1 MAEMKLKTGSC
12 LGAIAVA
19 LAAIGVITLWTCT
32 EKIPLN
38 KVGVRTLTSSGIE
51 QKDYGA
57 GYVLAIP
64 GFHAVRLWDPTW
76 RNLKETLQ
84 VRGSDQYTTEV
95 DISVLIRIEPGKCHE
110 VARHFRD
117 EQHIE
122 SLCRNSLSKFANEIL
137 AQMKTE
143 DFFNSKIRDQMAG
156 QAQDAMEKQLK
167 EKGIEISN
175 LLIRNIVYDPKFEQ
189 QLLQKQLAG
198 QRKSLEMAKGS
209 LAGAQT
215 QTELIK
221 RDAESKVKSIR
232 ESTLQ
237 DTENLKAEMDRKIA
251 QITQDATLQAG
262 TIVAKAE
269 ANRNQ
274 AKATA
279 EFKVEQIKQD
289 ANLEAASVLSKAES
303 AKRQN
308 TAQAELLQATAVAKS
323 TDLISKAYAK
333 PGAQYYFARKAIEGI
348 KLDDIEVNSTYFNP
362 LDANRLLQAVGLDSS
377 SMKSAPGTKTPSAD
391 AAQKP

>member
-1 MAEMKLKTGSC
+1 MAEIKIKKGSC
-12 LGAIAVA
+12 FGAILMLMAAGAVCA
-19 LAAIGVITLWTCT
+19 LWTCT

-38 KVGVRTLTSSGIE
+38 RVGVRTLTSSGIE
-51 QKDYGA
+51 EKDYAA

-64 GFHAVRLWDPTW
+64 GFQSVRQWDPTW

-84 VRGSDQYTTEV
+84 VRASDQYTTEV
-95 DISVLIRIEPGKCHE
+95 DISVLIRIQPGKCHQ
-110 VARHFRD
+110 VAKHFRD
-117 EQHIE
+117 EAHIE

-143 DFFNSKIRDQMAG
+143 DFFNSKIRNQKA
-156 QAQDAMEKQLK
+156 QEAQDAIDKQLN
-167 EKGIEISN
+167 EKGIEIKN

-215 QTELIK
+215 QLELIK
-221 RDAESKVKSIR
+221 RDAESKVKQIR
-232 ESTLQ
+232 ESTQQ
-237 DTENLKAEMDRKIA
+237 DTENMKAEMERKIA

-274 AKATA
+274 AKAAA

-289 ANLEAASVLSKAES
+289 ANLEASTVMAKGES
-303 AKRQN
+303 SRRQN
-308 TAQAELLQATAVAKS
+308 IAQAELLQATAVAKS
-323 TDLISKAYAK
+323 TELISKAYAK

-348 KLDDIEVNSTYFNP
+348 KLDDIEVNSSNFNP

-377 SMKSAPGTKTPSAD
+377 TIKPSPV
-391 AAQKP
+391 QKP